1 MASFPKFPQ
10 GIARPFPDQP
20 EPSPSD
26 DDDATITPAT
36 FIHRQQVAQKGRGA
50 VTNLRGRYES
60 VNREEFDDG
69 WQPLQFAGDG
79 PSTGEPAA
87 GAEQTD
93 TTDAGDQDAEPP
105 RLKTIVTEET
115 AKSIISRNA
124 SPDLPFSLSLNPYR
138 GCEHGCIY
146 CFARPSHSYLGLSP
160 GLDFESRLV
169 AKANAPELLLRE
181 LARPSYQPDTI
192 TVGIN
197 TDAYQPIE
205 RERQLTRRIL
215 QILHD
220 CENPVALITKSS
232 LIERDI
238 DLLAAMAAKSQ
249 AIAAVT
255 ITTLD
260 PVIARTLEPRAA
272 SPARRL
278 RVIRTLAE
286 AGIPVSVSI
295 APVIPFVTEPDLER
309 VMEAAVEAGAS
320 QAGYIVLRLPWEV
333 SPLFRQ
339 WLQAHFPDRAARVMN
354 RIQDMRGGKDYD
366 ADFATRMRGTGVWA
380 ELLQQRFDKASR
392 RLGIDHRNRA
402 FATLDA
408 SRFRRPLLVPPA
420 RGGQGKRG
428 KDDQLDLF

>member
-1 MASFPKFPQ
+1 MQNAVYMYSICVSIMPKFPKFPE
-10 GIARPFPDQP
+10 GIAAPFPEQP
-20 EPSPSD
+20 RPLAD
-26 DDDATITPAT
+26 DDPTLTPESY
-36 FIHRQQVAQKGRGA
+36 IHPSQVARKGRGA

-60 VNREEFDDG
+60 VSREAFDDG
-69 WQPLQFAGDG
+69 WQAIALDNLRERGQEVSPEDAD
-79 PSTGEPAA
+79 EPA
-87 GAEQTD
+87 
-93 TTDAGDQDAEPP
+93 P
-105 RLKTIVTEET
+105 LKTIVTEET
-115 AKSIISRNA
+115 AKSIISRNS
-124 SPDLPFSLSLNPYR
+124 SPDLPFNLSLNPYR

-160 GLDFESRLV
+160 GLDFESRLF
-169 AKANAPELLLRE
+169 AKTNAPELLLRE
-181 LARPSYQPDTI
+181 LARPSYVPDTI

-205 RERQLTRRIL
+205 RELKLTRRVL
-215 QILHD
+215 QVLHD
-220 CENPVALITKSS
+220 CGNPVALITKSS

-238 DLLAAMAAKSQ
+238 DLLAAMAAKRQ

-260 PVIARTLEPRAA
+260 PAIARTLEPRAA
-272 SPARRL
+272 SPMRRL

-295 APVIPFVTEPDLER
+295 APVIPFITEPDLER
-309 VMEAAVEAGAS
+309 VMEAAIEAGAG

-354 RIQDMRGGKDYD
+354 RIKDMRGGKDYD
-366 ADFATRMRGTGVWA
+366 ADFATRMRGAGTWA
-380 ELLQQRFDKASR
+380 DLLQQRFEKASQ
-392 RLGIDHRNRA
+392 RLGMTHRNRA

-408 SRFRRPLLVPPA
+408 SQFRRPLVAPA
-420 RGGQGKRG
+420 ARQPMRSDSGQM
-428 KDDQLDLF
+428 DLF

>member
-1 MASFPKFPQ
+1 VARFPKFPQ
-10 GIARPFPDQP
+10 GIATPFPEQP
-20 EPSPSD
+20 PPPTD
-26 DDDATITPAT
+26 DDPTLTPEG
-36 FIHRQQVAQKGRGA
+36 FVHRQQVAQKGRGA

-69 WQPLQFAGDG
+69 WKALDFVDRSASSAASLEDG
-79 PSTGEPAA
+79 GE
-87 GAEQTD
+87 D
-93 TTDAGDQDAEPP
+93 DEPP
-105 RLKTIVTEET
+105 RLKTIVTEEE
-115 AKSIISRNA
+115 ARSIISRNS

-169 AKANAPELLLRE
+169 AKTNAPELLLRE

-205 RERQLTRRIL
+205 RERQLTRRVL

-238 DLLAAMAAKSQ
+238 DLLAAMAAKRQ

-260 PVIARTLEPRAA
+260 GAIARTLEPRAA

-309 VMEAAVEAGAS
+309 VMEAAVEAGAR

-366 ADFATRMRGTGVWA
+366 ADFSTRMRGTGVWA
-380 ELLQQRFDKASR
+380 DLLHQRFEKASR

-408 SRFRRPLLVPPA
+408 SRFRRPQVVPSAPA
-420 RGGQGKRG
+420 GRANGN
-428 KDDQLDLF
+428 QLDLF

>member
-1 MASFPKFPQ
+1 MSRFPKFPE
-10 GIARPFPDQP
+10 GIAAPFPEQP
-20 EPSPSD
+20 GSSRPTD
-26 DDDATITPAT
+26 DDPTLTPEHY
-36 FIHRQQVAQKGRGA
+36 IHRNQVARKGRGA
-50 VTNLRGRYES
+50 VTNLRGRYETVS
-60 VNREEFDDG
+60 REEFDDG
-69 WQPLQFAGDG
+69 WQPLPFSAGVGGAEEPGEEGSEEDD
-79 PSTGEPAA
+79 EPA
-87 GAEQTD
+87 
-93 TTDAGDQDAEPP
+93 

-115 AKSIISRNA
+115 AKSIISRNS

-169 AKANAPELLLRE
+169 AKTNAPELLLRE
-181 LARPSYQPDTI
+181 LAKPSYVPDTI

-205 RERQLTRRIL
+205 RELRLTRRVL
-215 QILHD
+215 EVLHD
-220 CENPVALITKSS
+220 CGNPVALITKSA

-238 DLLAAMAAKSQ
+238 DLLAAMAAKRQ

-260 PVIARTLEPRAA
+260 PAIARTLEPRAA

-309 VMEAAVEAGAS
+309 VMEAAVEAGAG

-339 WLQAHFPDRAARVMN
+339 WLQAHFPERAARVMN

-380 ELLQQRFDKASR
+380 DLLHQRFEKAGK
-392 RLGIDHRNRA
+392 RLGISHRNRA

-408 SRFRRPLLVPPA
+408 SQFRRPLVAPTVREQL
-420 RGGQGKRG
+420 RRNDG
-428 KDDQLDLF
+428 QLDLF

>member
-1 MASFPKFPQ
+1 MASFPKFPL

-20 EPSPSD
+20 SPSA

-93 TTDAGDQDAEPP
+93 TTDASDQDAEPP

-169 AKANAPELLLRE
+169 AKTNAPELLLRE

-238 DLLAAMAAKSQ
+238 DLLAAMAAKRQ

-260 PVIARTLEPRAA
+260 PAIARTLEPRAA

-309 VMEAAVEAGAS
+309 VMEAAVEAGAG

-408 SRFRRPLLVPPA
+408 SRFRRPLLVPPT
-420 RGGQGKRG
+420 RGGQGKRA
-428 KDDQLDLF
+428 KNDQLDLF